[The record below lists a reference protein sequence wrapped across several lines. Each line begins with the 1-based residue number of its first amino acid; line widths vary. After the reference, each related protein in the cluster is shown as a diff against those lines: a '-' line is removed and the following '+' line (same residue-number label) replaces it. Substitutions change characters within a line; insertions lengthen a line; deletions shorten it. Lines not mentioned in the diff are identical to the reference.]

1 MEERIYAGIASA
13 LKAAAAQ
20 RTPSK
25 TASQVGGRHAASTGA
40 GMDTSPLQQ
49 HPSAELGGAVVS
61 SAEQLG
67 VPTAN
72 SVAAA
77 VQELAAATAA
87 DQQGQQLLQQ
97 IHQLEREVDAMKQ
110 TVAAHTQQ
118 SSDHQQDSKQ
128 QLQEQQQR
136 TAALAAE
143 LQELKQRQAAQQ
155 QQRPATPVMEE
166 LLADLRQQ
174 AQQQIADIGRQQVRC
189 LPLCHDGVST
199 SDRVGV
205 SQRHLGLSA
214 LLVQL
219 QASTDNTDR
228 QTHASSHPAPA

>member
-1 MEERIYAGIASA
+1 
-13 LKAAAAQ
+13 
-20 RTPSK
+20 
-25 TASQVGGRHAASTGA
+25 
-40 GMDTSPLQQ
+40 MDGSPVQQ
-49 HPSAELGGAVVS
+49 HLSAELGGAVVS

-136 TAALAAE
+136 TAALATE
-143 LQELKQRQAAQQ
+143 LQELKQRQREQQQQ
-155 QQRPATPVMEE
+155 QQRPASPVMEE

-174 AQQQIADIGRQQVRC
+174 AQQQIVDIGRQQVCWHVLRPQPHGRIILTC
-189 LPLCHDGVST
+189 
-199 SDRVGV
+199 
-205 SQRHLGLSA
+205 
-214 LLVQL
+214 
-219 QASTDNTDR
+219 
-228 QTHASSHPAPA
+228 APAGAAGKAAWPTQKCDACMLTPLPGSLSEACWCG

>member
-20 RTPSK
+20 RTPTK
-25 TASQVGGRHAASTGA
+25 TASQVGGMPAASSATGM
-40 GMDTSPLQQ
+40 GGSPLQQ
-49 HPSAELGGAVVS
+49 HLSGELGGAAVVS
-61 SAEQLG
+61 AEHLG
-67 VPTAN
+67 VPTAS

-97 IHQLEREVDAMKQ
+97 IHQLEREVEAMKQ

-118 SSDHQQDSKQ
+118 SSSHQQDSKQ

-136 TAALAAE
+136 TAALATE
-143 LQELKQRQAAQQ
+143 LQELKQRQREQQ

-166 LLADLRQQ
+166 LLADLREQ
-174 AQQQIADIGRQQVRC
+174 AQQQIADIGRQQVQLHVLRQQSHVYNVHM
-189 LPLCHDGVST
+189 PWHQRGVC
-199 SDRVGV
+199 
-205 SQRHLGLSA
+205 A
-214 LLVQL
+214 
-219 QASTDNTDR
+219 
-228 QTHASSHPAPA
+228 